1 MTYFVLLISPIK
13 SGLASFNALT
23 LPDLRGVEST
33 PPPPKG
39 FSFDRDKILK
49 RNFG

>member
-1 MTYFVLLISPIK
+1 MAYFVLLISPIK

-23 LPDLRGVEST
+23 LPDLRGRAD

-49 RNFG
+49 RNFD